1 MTMTLNAYQRVADG
15 VRQGIADGTYAA
27 GDQLPIQK
35 EMADQ
40 YSVGQATVSRA
51 LRLLEK
57 EGLAYTC
64 PRGAFVGPRPKNV
77 PWA

>member
-1 MTMTLNAYQRVADG
+1 MTMAMTAYARVADDI
-15 VRQGIADGTYAA
+15 RQGIASGVYAV
-27 GDQLPIQK
+27 GDQLPTQK
-35 EMADQ
+35 EMAGQ
-40 YSVGQATVSRA
+40 HGVGQATVSHA
-51 LRLLEK
+51 LRILEK